1 MSDIFSGLEKLGF
14 NNIKAMDIFE
24 DEKKK
29 RAEMKIKKMS
39 KISAKDLLYDRKVLC
54 PVCGEKFITRTVRAG
69 KAKLLSIDTDLRPKY
84 DIITPYMYDVILCN
98 CCGYAALSKFFK
110 KITGTQADWIKKQ
123 ISNTYRGREYPD
135 EYTYEVAIERYKLA
149 LLNAV
154 VKKVKASEK
163 AYICLKIAWLYRCYS
178 EELLQ
183 NENPSHELIE
193 ENHKYE
199 MIFIEKAYEGFINT
213 YENEDFPVCG
223 MQEMTV
229 MYLIGD
235 LARKLGK
242 LDESTKWVSKVIVSK
257 TANER
262 LKDKARNIKNLV
274 KQQKRINARN
284 NIEIDD

>member
-14 NNIKAMDIFE
+14 NNIEAMDIFE

-29 RAEMKIKKMS
+29 RAKMKIKKTS

-84 DIITPYMYDVILCN
+84 DIITPYAYDVILCN

-110 KITGTQADWIKKQ
+110 KITVTQADWIKTQ
-123 ISNTYRGREYPD
+123 ISNSYRGRKYPD
-135 EYTYEVAIERYKLA
+135 EYTYEIAIERYKLA

-163 AYICLKIAWLYRCYS
+163 AYICLKIAWLYRCYT
-178 EELLQ
+178 EELIQ
-183 NENPSHELIE
+183 NENPSDELIE
-193 ENHKYE
+193 DNNKNE
-199 MIFIEKAYEGFINT
+199 MIFIAKAYEGFINT
-213 YENEDFPVCG
+213 YQSEAFPVCG

-242 LDESTKWVSKVIVSK
+242 LDESTKWVSKVIVSR

-262 LKDKARNIKNLV
+262 LKDKARTIKNLV
-274 KQQKRINARN
+274 KEQKKINAKN
-284 NIEIDD
+284 DDEQNE

>member
-14 NNIKAMDIFE
+14 NNIKGTDIFA

-29 RAEMKIKKMS
+29 RVKMITNKTK

-54 PVCGEKFITRTVRAG
+54 PICGERFITRTVRAG
-69 KAKLLSIDTDLRPKY
+69 KAKLISIDTDLRPKY
-84 DIITPYMYDVILCN
+84 DVITPYAYDVVLCN
-98 CCGYAALSKFFK
+98 CCGYAALNKFFK
-110 KITGTQADWIKKQ
+110 KITATQADWIKSQ
-123 ISNTYRGREYPD
+123 ISNSYRGRKYPD
-135 EYTYEVAIERYKLA
+135 EYTYEIAIERYKLA

-178 EELLQ
+178 EDLQKKSSSNTLLDEVK
-183 NENPSHELIE
+183 EN
-193 ENHKYE
+193 E
-199 MIFIEKAYEGFINT
+199 MIFIEKAYEGFVNT
-213 YENEDFPVCG
+213 YQNEDFPVCG

-229 MYLIGD
+229 IYLLGD

-242 LDESTKWVSKVIVSK
+242 LDESTRWVSEVIVSR

-262 LKDKARNIKNLV
+262 LKDKARNVKNLV
-274 KQQKRINARN
+274 KEQKRILVAKN
-284 NIEIDD
+284 NEN